1 MWFCLTLNLLNCSL
15 WFHSIMLFCSLHLI
29 YRWKQKENQE
39 EGCNVT
45 IILNFAQIK
54 LLHCLR
60 DDHGFTP
67 LHWACRE
74 GQYVVFEMLMAR
86 GARVSARNDG
96 GDTPLHLACA
106 HGNKD
111 IVHKVM
117 FAWQIVCFME
127 CTYML
132 DCSGWNFRW

>member
-1 MWFCLTLNLLNCSL
+1 M
-15 WFHSIMLFCSLHLI
+15 
-29 YRWKQKENQE
+29 
-39 EGCNVT
+39 T
-45 IILNFAQIK
+45 IIFIFSQTK
-54 LLHCLR
+54 VLHFLR

-111 IVHKVM
+111 IVHKVIL
-117 FAWQIVCFME
+117 ASQIVCLFQGV
-127 CTYML
+127 YRYANL
-132 DCSGWNFRW
+132 SA

>member
-1 MWFCLTLNLLNCSL
+1 MKTN
-15 WFHSIMLFCSLHLI
+15 
-29 YRWKQKENQE
+29 KEK
-39 EGCNVT
+39 VFYIT
-45 IILNFAQIK
+45 IIINFTQTK
-54 LLHCLR
+54 VLHFLR

-117 FAWQIVCFME
+117 LALEIVCL
-127 CTYML
+127 CHGLYRHTNL
-132 DCSGWNFRW
+132 LA